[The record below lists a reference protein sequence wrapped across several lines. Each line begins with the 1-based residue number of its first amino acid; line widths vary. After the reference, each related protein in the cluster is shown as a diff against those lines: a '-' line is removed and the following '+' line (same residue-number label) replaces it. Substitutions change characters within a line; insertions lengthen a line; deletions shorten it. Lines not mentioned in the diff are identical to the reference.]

1 MKRIIKVRLYPT
13 KEQRDVLKELQI
25 RCSKLYNYANY
36 LTRQN
41 YFKTGTIYN
50 YDTLCKLLK
59 NTEDYKA
66 LPSDIAQ
73 EILKKLS
80 EDWKSFKKLK
90 QLENKGKLPPHIKKV
105 SPPRYKKNR
114 KLNKTIPMSILI
126 KSSRSYK
133 LTDFGFKFT
142 MPKDLSDKRLF
153 ILAKYN
159 IPYKQYS
166 LKRAEIINKNG
177 KWYTYISIEIPEN
190 QNKKNRL
197 NYASIDFGARNLIT
211 VAIYR
216 DKQGIVNV
224 YQFKS
229 KELWK
234 EFKYW
239 DRKISN
245 YRSQINKQG
254 IHKTK
259 KLKRLYEK
267 REKRI
272 RQAINSMTNRL
283 IQLLNRYSVKTL
295 YIGDLTGI
303 RDSIDYGA
311 YLNKLLHNFWI
322 RYKIQTE
329 IKYKAEVEGIE
340 VISIPEH
347 YTSSKCVVCNS
358 KTERQKRSVV
368 ICKECKTKIHSDTLG
383 ALNILIRGMEKQ
395 INIKAINEIHFGFRY
410 RQINRWI
417 FVYKRYY
424 EQTTNKE
431 WTGYQPAFRLINA
444 YKNNLSFLKESG

>member
-1 MKRIIKVRLYPT
+1 MKRIIKVRLYPI
-13 KEQRDVLKELQI
+13 KEQRNVLKELQI

-41 YFKTGTIYN
+41 YFKTGNIYN
-50 YDTLCKLLK
+50 YNTLCKLLK
-59 NTEDYKA
+59 DTKDYKA

-73 EILKKLS
+73 EVLKKLS
-80 EDWKSFKKLK
+80 EDWKSFKQLK
-90 QLENKGKLPPHIKKV
+90 ELQKKGKLPPHIEKV
-105 SPPRYKKNR
+105 SPPKYKKNR
-114 KLNKTIPMSILI
+114 KLNKTIPMNIFI

-133 LTDFGFKFT
+133 LTDYGFEFAT
-142 MPKDLSDKRLF
+142 PRDLSNKRLF

-166 LKRAEIINKNG
+166 LKRAEIINKSG
-177 KWYTYISIEIPEN
+177 KWYVYISIEIPES
-190 QNKKNRL
+190 QNKKNRR
-197 NYASIDFGARNLIT
+197 NYASIDFGARNLIA

-216 DKQGIVNV
+216 EKQKTVNI

-239 DRKISN
+239 DRQIEKYQSK
-245 YRSQINKQG
+245 INKQG
-254 IHKTK
+254 IHKTRR
-259 KLKRLYEK
+259 LKRLYDK

-272 RQAINSMTNRL
+272 KQAINSMINKL
-283 IQLLNRYSVKTL
+283 IELLNRYNVKTL

-303 RDSIDYGA
+303 RDNIDYGK

-322 RYKIQTE
+322 RSKIQTQIE
-329 IKYKAEVEGIE
+329 YKAKAEGIE
-340 VISIPEH
+340 IISIPEY
-347 YTSSKCVVCNS
+347 YTSSKCIVCDS
-358 KTERQKRSVV
+358 KTERPVRSVV

-383 ALNILIRGMEKQ
+383 AINILFRGIGKD
-395 INIKAINEIHFGFRY
+395 INIKKINEIHFVFRY
-410 RQINRWI
+410 KQINRWI

-431 WTGYQPAFRLINA
+431 WTGNQPAFRLINA
-444 YKNNLSFLKESG
+444 YKNIPTFLKVGS